1 MSLLQ
6 LHSNN
11 SDGSDSSKASD
22 FSNVSDF
29 SIVSDFSGRSEKIAH
44 LLNAQPGINV
54 LTKLIDIDPFTLN
67 KSERIDFLEALE
79 RQASWL
85 NAIMQRAIVAVA
97 GNESENSENLWSGVD
112 DAEREEVASALRLS
126 GTTAQLRIDVART
139 LTNHLPQT
147 CTALATGEIS
157 TAHATVIAKETY
169 SAISE
174 GLSTFAIQE
183 IESRALAH
191 AEFHTP
197 GQVANKVRHE
207 IAKLAPKNFEE
218 SVAIAR
224 DSRRVT
230 CYNDV
235 AGMATI
241 VAILPAPDAKTVMS
255 AIDAYV
261 QREKNQSR
269 LSQSNDSL
277 AANSDHSSPRQES
290 NSTFSQSSNG
300 NNSNSRIAD
309 SEKIEDI
316 RDGRSMDMRRA
327 DALAAIA
334 AMALAAESS
343 EVTPHR
349 RPISINVTVDLPTLL
364 GLAEN
369 PGELAGYGAIPASLA
384 RELAADGK
392 WRRFITDP
400 YSGAL
405 LDYGR
410 ESYQPPQE
418 LVDFL
423 IARDRTCRFPGCRR
437 AAWASDLDH
446 AESWEEGGTTSAE
459 NLGALCRRH
468 HRMKTH
474 GGWKLESFSD
484 GSCEWTSPVGKKY
497 HVPARPI
504 GETQ

>member
-11 SDGSDSSKASD
+11 SDGSESSDRVEFASRTEHSDS
-22 FSNVSDF
+22 
-29 SIVSDFSGRSEKIAH
+29 SEKISQ
-44 LLNAQPGINV
+44 LLSAQPGINV
-54 LTKLIDIDPFTLN
+54 LAELVDIDPFTLN
-67 KSERIDFLEALE
+67 KSQRIDFLEALE

-85 NAIMQRAIVAVA
+85 NAIMQRALVAVA
-97 GNESENSENLWSGVD
+97 GNESESPENLWSGVD

-269 LSQSNDSL
+269 LSQSSDSL
-277 AANSDHSSPRQES
+277 IDNSDDSSSLQAS
-290 NSTFSQSSNG
+290 NSTFSQSRDHTSLDN
-300 NNSNSRIAD
+300 

-334 AMALAAESS
+334 AMALAAESN

-446 AESWEEGGTTSAE
+446 AESWDEGGATSAE

>member
-11 SDGSDSSKASD
+11 SDGSDSSDSSD
-22 FSNVSDF
+22 CAEFADRAEHSNRTEFSDP
-29 SIVSDFSGRSEKIAH
+29 SEKIAH

-54 LTKLIDIDPFTLN
+54 LAELIDIDPLTLN
-67 KSERIDFLEALE
+67 KSRRIDFLEALE

-97 GNESENSENLWSGVD
+97 GNESESPENLWSGVD

-207 IAKLAPKNFEE
+207 IAKLVPKNFEE

-269 LSQSNDSL
+269 LSQSSDSPID
-277 AANSDHSSPRQES
+277 NSDDSSSLQAS
-290 NSTFSQSSNG
+290 NSTFSQSRDGTSF
-300 NNSNSRIAD
+300 NN
-309 SEKIEDI
+309 SEKIDDI

-334 AMALAAESS
+334 AMALAVESS

-446 AESWEEGGTTSAE
+446 AESWDEGGATSAE